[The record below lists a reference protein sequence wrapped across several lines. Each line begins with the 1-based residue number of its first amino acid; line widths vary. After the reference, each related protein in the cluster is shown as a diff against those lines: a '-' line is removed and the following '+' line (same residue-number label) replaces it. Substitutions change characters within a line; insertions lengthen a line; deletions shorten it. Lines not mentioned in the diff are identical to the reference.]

1 MQIQSKFQ
9 LRDNNNWYLLYNPSE
24 HQQKTNIISN
34 TLQMH
39 SKFQQFV
46 GNGSG
51 KALAS
56 GTSPKFKTKMMSEL
70 PSLELL
76 STTKNFDWCV
86 YALIILL
93 PTGYGREGK
102 IPHSDPVKVPGH
114 GSWVEVVSRG
124 RKGASVRLKS
134 SYQSKIA
141 VSLHALL
148 NGPWV
153 V

>member
-1 MQIQSKFQ
+1 VNQSIGTPAKNKPYFK
-9 LRDNNNWYLLYNPSE
+9 
-24 HQQKTNIISN
+24 HFTNALKIPTIRR
-34 TLQMH
+34 
-39 SKFQQFV
+39 KWF
-46 GNGSG
+46 G